1 VARVAQAIGE
11 ATAIKVFI
19 CNLMTQPGETDGYS
33 ARQHLE
39 IVKQYAPEI
48 HFDYIVV
55 NNRPISAEQAARYA
69 AEGAVQIGI
78 NDDLR
83 EGQVDGDTQIV
94 RADLLHAGE
103 KVRHDSETLAEV
115 VVACWQQASNRPL
128 AIA

>member
-1 VARVAQAIGE
+1 VITVGPGSLYTSILPNLLVARVAQTIGE

-55 NNRPISAEQAARYA
+55 NSRPISEEQAARYA

-83 EGQVDGDTQIV
+83 
-94 RADLLHAGE
+94 
-103 KVRHDSETLAEV
+103 
-115 VVACWQQASNRPL
+115 
-128 AIA
+128 